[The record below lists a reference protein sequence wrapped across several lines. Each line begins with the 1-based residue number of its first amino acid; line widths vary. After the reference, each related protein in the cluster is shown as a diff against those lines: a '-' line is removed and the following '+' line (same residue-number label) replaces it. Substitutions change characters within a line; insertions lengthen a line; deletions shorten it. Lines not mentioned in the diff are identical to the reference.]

1 MLARAMTVKVDIS
14 NDCPGFEV
22 PSKSVVQSWLSTA
35 CLIIAHEE
43 QQLNVSIRVINEL
56 ESAQLNKKY
65 RGKDKA
71 TNVLSFPCEM
81 STELKSLHSHAPLGD
96 IAICAPVVAAEAESQ
111 GKSLNAHWA
120 HLLTHG
126 LLHLRGFDHDT
137 DVNATQMEAL
147 EIEVLNKLGFANP
160 YEI

>member
-1 MLARAMTVKVDIS
+1 MPARAMTVTVDIS

-22 PSKSVVQSWLSTA
+22 PSESVVQSWLSTA
-35 CLIIAHEE
+35 CLMIAKDE
-43 QQLNVSIRVINEL
+43 QQLNISILVVNEL
-56 ESAQLNKKY
+56 ESALLNNRY

-71 TNVLSFPCEM
+71 TNVLAFPCEM
-81 STELKSLHSHAPLGD
+81 SAELRSLHTHVPLGD

-137 DVNATQMEAL
+137 DDNAAQMEAL

-160 YEI
+160 YEN